1 MQLRGE
7 FVVRQ
12 LMDDTIAVPVGETAR
27 QLNGII
33 LLNNVSRVIW
43 QQLQVGTSLENI
55 VAAVTATFDVSPEE
69 AREDI
74 LEFLNKLRQAQ
85 LLDE

>member
-1 MQLRGE
+1 MRLRGE

-12 LMDDTIAVPVGETAR
+12 VMDDTIAVPVGETAR
-27 QLNGII
+27 QLNGMI

-55 VAAVTATFDVSPEE
+55 VAAVTATFEVSPEE